1 MNIINNYVNIVLIGQ
16 VMTLCV
22 DLGGIVLNVIT
33 QIQTGFVIVAGVNQ
47 KKKKLAHI
55 SDI

>member
-33 QIQTGFVIVAGVNQ
+33 QIQTGFVIVAGVNRQ
-47 KKKKLAHI
+47 KKKLALI
-55 SDI
+55 LDI